1 VLPKEQRLRSSAGFT
16 QTVRRGVKAGRPTVV
31 VHALNIHAPAP
42 TRVGFVVDKHVGSA
56 VTRNRV
62 KRRLRHLVAARLATS
77 PVGLMVVVRATPLAA
92 SLPHQVPGD
101 LSASWHGAMERALA
115 RSSADEWR
123 GADGRLRPDVCV
135 SVWTPHAEGAR

>member
-1 VLPKEQRLRSSAGFT
+1 MLSKAQRLRSSSGFA

-31 VHALNIHAPAP
+31 VHAFNTHAPTP
-42 TRVGFVVDKHVGSA
+42 TQVGFVVDKHVGTA

-77 PVGLMVVVRATPLAA
+77 PEGLLVVVRATPLAA

-101 LSASWHGAMERALA
+101 LSASWHGAMERVLA